1 MSALSFSSQ
10 ALALAKQYLFAVSS
24 SFTFEILNALESVG
38 IFLRNRLRITISE
51 ISSSIIALRLIKPTT
66 RPGQKKPDHKSLQQ
80 HKAPA
85 LMNRYRTIPGFTGQS
100 KASPSTTC
108 QKCLKK
114 GHYSYECKESVQTRP
129 YVSRPS
135 RTQQL
140 LNPKLAPRLASDATN
155 DLLRKTG
162 IADEHL
168 AKAEAE
174 RAKSNAPRSI
184 SPGACRSPARKRPRS
199 MSSGSEN
206 SISTI
211 STNRSRSRSRKRVNR
226 DVKQD
231 NVASQQ
237 VPRFSQSQSRS
248 PPRKRKHDRM
258 SSESVSRSPSR
269 SRSRDH
275 KSRRHRK
282 SSPDDRG
289 RSNAQRRG
297 SHRSRSRT
305 RSLSMD
311 KSRVAKERR
320 SLDEGSEANG
330 EDERMYRSGDAKSS
344 HRRDDR
350 PSRRSNGIAANHPG
364 PPASRKERSLSP
376 YSRRLALTQSMN
388 MTR

>member
-1 MSALSFSSQ
+1 
-10 ALALAKQYLFAVSS
+10 
-24 SFTFEILNALESVG
+24 
-38 IFLRNRLRITISE
+38 
-51 ISSSIIALRLIKPTT
+51 
-66 RPGQKKPDHKSLQQ
+66 
-80 HKAPA
+80 
-85 LMNRYRTIPGFTGQS
+85 MNRYRTIPGFTGQS
-100 KASPSTTC
+100 KASASTTC

-114 GHYSYECKESVQTRP
+114 GHYSYECKESVQARP

-155 DLLRKTG
+155 DLLRKAG
-162 IADEHL
+162 IADEQL

-174 RAKSNAPRSI
+174 RAKLDSQGTITPEAR
-184 SPGACRSPARKRPRS
+184 RSPARKRPRS
-199 MSSGSEN
+199 MSSGSDD

-211 STNRSRSRSRKRVNR
+211 STNRSRSRSGRRGKSNPE
-226 DVKQD
+226 DD
-231 NVASQQ
+231 NVTSQQ
-237 VPRFSQSQSRS
+237 VPRLSHSPSHS

-289 RSNAQRRG
+289 RSNAHRRG

-311 KSRVAKERR
+311 KSMVAKQRR
-320 SLDEGSEANG
+320 SLDEGNNATG
-330 EDERMYRSGDAKSS
+330 ENERVHRSGDAKSS
-344 HRRDDR
+344 YRRDDR
-350 PSRRSNGIAANHPG
+350 PSRRSDGSAAHHPG
-364 PPASRKERSLSP
+364 PPPPRKERSLSP

>member
-1 MSALSFSSQ
+1 
-10 ALALAKQYLFAVSS
+10 
-24 SFTFEILNALESVG
+24 
-38 IFLRNRLRITISE
+38 
-51 ISSSIIALRLIKPTT
+51 
-66 RPGQKKPDHKSLQQ
+66 
-80 HKAPA
+80 
-85 LMNRYRTIPGFTGQS
+85 MNRYRTIPGFTGQS

-162 IADEHL
+162 IADEQL

-174 RAKSNAPRSI
+174 RAKFNATRSI
-184 SPGACRSPARKRPRS
+184 SPEARHSPARKRPRS
-199 MSSGSEN
+199 ISSGSEN

-226 DVKQD
+226 DVKED
-231 NVASQQ
+231 SVASQ
-237 VPRFSQSQSRS
+237 PRFFQSQSRS

-258 SSESVSRSPSR
+258 SSESASRSPSR

-320 SLDEGSEANG
+320 SLDEGSKAND
-330 EDERMYRSGDAKSS
+330 EDERMYRSGDANSS
-344 HRRDDR
+344 HRGDDR
-350 PSRRSNGIAANHPG
+350 PSRRSNGHAANYPR